1 MQQVAVMG
9 AGTMGRGIALAFA
22 MARCSVQLV
31 DVSVDFLRSAEDR
44 LAADLRSICRDEPVS
59 GVLGRVSYTT
69 SVEQAVANAELVVE
83 SVPEDL
89 ALKREIW
96 ASLGASAGAETALAT
111 NTSSFDVALFAAL
124 VPHPERVLGLHW
136 FNPAHL
142 VPCVEIVRAPSTSEK
157 VVQDMERLLIDMGKK
172 PAVVRSTPG
181 FVANRIQM
189 AMAAEAFR
197 CLEEGVASAQA
208 IDDIVRYALGFRLV
222 DLGPFAIADLAGMD
236 VYAAIYDYLS
246 QTLGDRFAPPA
257 TVKELV
263 QEGRLGIKAGRGV
276 YGYSPDEADAIVRR
290 RDQGFALRPLASAG
304 TEAQA

>member
-1 MQQVAVMG
+1 MQQVAVIG

-31 DVSVDFLRSAEDR
+31 DVSVDFLRTAESR
-44 LAADLRSICRDEPVS
+44 LSADLRSIEAAS
-59 GVLGRVSYTT
+59 AVLDRVSYTT
-69 SVEQAVANAELVVE
+69 SVKQAVANADLVVE

-89 ALKREIW
+89 ALKREVW
-96 ASLGASAGAETALAT
+96 ASLGAAAGAETVLAT
-111 NTSSFDVALFAAL
+111 NTSSFDVALLAAL

-142 VPCVEIVRAPSTSEK
+142 VPCVEIVRAPSTAEK
-157 VVQDMERLLIDMGKK
+157 VLLDIERLLIDMGKK

-197 CLEEGVASAQA
+197 CLEEGVASAEA
-208 IDDIVRYALGFRLV
+208 IDDIVRHSLGFRLV
-222 DLGPFAIADLAGMD
+222 DLGPLAIADLAGMD
-236 VYAAIYDYLS
+236 VYDAIYGYLT
-246 QTLGDRFAPPA
+246 QTLGDRFTTPA

-263 QEGRLGIKAGRGV
+263 QQGHLGVKAGRGV
-276 YGYSPDEADAIVRR
+276 YGYSPDEADAMVRR
-290 RDQGFALRPLASAG
+290 RDRGFARRARAAAG
-304 TEAQA
+304 AEARA